1 MGLFE
6 KIKCYLSSALV
17 FWLIYHVAT
26 TCPLCKPLPF
36 DGTGNED
43 LVCKYTHDGYSYIKP
58 YTEPILIPTIEYYK
72 SSPIKP
78 YVDTSIKS
86 ISENVIEPYGP
97 IVKEQIDLIYD
108 FTSTKLNNLI
118 EFLNDDSLLNKKIE
132 EVQEDIVIPAEDE
145 LDAFI
150 GTPNEEQEKT
160 VEPVTPDDDDVEP
173 TPVPT
178 TEETNF
184 VPETETETESTIE
197 TEETPEP
204 IEEAAPAV
212 EETNGKTEENVEEA
226 VEETPE
232 PVEEV
237 VEEPAEPAEE
247 VVPIPEETDISADQ
261 KKEEESNGKLEEI
274 VENVESAAEQ
284 VAAEAVIEAA
294 EAVGEAL

>member
-6 KIKCYLSSALV
+6 KIKCYLSSALI
-17 FWLIYHVAT
+17 FWLIYHITT

-36 DGTGNED
+36 DGNGNED

-78 YVDTSIKS
+78 YVDTSIKT
-86 ISENVIEPYGP
+86 INENIIEPYSP
-97 IVKEQIDLIYD
+97 IVKEQFDLVYD

-118 EFLNDDSLLNKKIE
+118 DFLNDDSLLNKKIE
-132 EVQEDIVIPAEDE
+132 EIQEDIVIPAEDQ

-150 GTPNEEQEKT
+150 GTPNEEQEK
-160 VEPVTPDDDDVEP
+160 VVDPVTPDDDDIEP

-184 VPETETETESTIE
+184 VPETEIESTIDAK
-197 TEETPEP
+197 ETPEP
-204 IEEAAPAV
+204 IEEVTPDSV
-212 EETNGKTEENVEEA
+212 EDV
-226 VEETPE
+226 
-232 PVEEV
+232 
-237 VEEPAEPAEE
+237 AEPAEE
-247 VVPIPEETDISADQ
+247 VVPIPEETEVSTEE
-261 KKEEESNGKLEEI
+261 KKDEESNGKLEEI
-274 VENVESAAEQ
+274 VENVESAVGQ
-284 VAAEAVIEAA
+284 VAVEAVIEAA